1 MKIKILFLCVL
12 LGVFLSSCSL
22 DSTLIQTA
30 QQPSTTVRVAV
41 LKDTHSLTLKIQGP
55 YGIFDLRTNQ
65 KLSEGLS
72 LAACE
77 IVAVSDGIQFSQT
90 LLRVSQLKIIPQK
103 DASIFVNDRRFR
115 GEIDLVKDEAG
126 KLIAVNI
133 VDLELYIKG
142 VLSHEISDRWPLEAI
157 KAQAVAARTYALY
170 IKENRK
176 NADYDLTNDI
186 FSQVYGGQQSEK
198 HRTNV
203 ATDQTRGL
211 ILIYSK
217 KILPAYYHAT
227 CAGHTEDV
235 SELWKQDVV
244 PLQGQACEFCKDSPH
259 YFWKKNMRLK
269 DIQDK
274 LNENGHSLGLIKEI
288 QVLERNKSDRIK
300 SLKIVTRDG
309 KEIIIS
315 GKDFRNVIGPN
326 LIRSNN
332 YVIEMKG
339 YYVDFLGKGWGHGIG
354 LCQWGANFMA
364 AQGYKFDQILKYYY
378 PGVEIVNYRSIF
390 PQ

>member
-1 MKIKILFLCVL
+1 MKQKIFFLSVV

-22 DSTLIQTA
+22 DSTMIQKA
-30 QQPSTTVRVAV
+30 EQPSTTVRVAV
-41 LKDTHSLTLKIQGP
+41 LRNADSLTLKIQGP
-55 YGIFDLRTNQ
+55 YSIFDLATNQ
-65 KLSEGLS
+65 KLNEGPS
-72 LAACE
+72 LAACD
-77 IVAVSDGIQFSQT
+77 VYAASDGIKFPQMNFRSAE
-90 LLRVSQLKIIPQK
+90 LKVIPQK
-103 DASIFVNDRRFR
+103 DASIFVNNRRFR

-133 VDLELYIKG
+133 VDLEQYVKG

-170 IKENRK
+170 IKETRT

-227 CAGHTEDV
+227 CAGYTENV
-235 SELWKQDVV
+235 SELWKQDVA
-244 PLQGQACEFCKDSPH
+244 PLRGQACEFCKDSPH

-274 LNENGHSLGLIKEI
+274 LNENGYSLGLIKEI

-315 GKDFRNVIGPN
+315 GKDFRNIIGPN

-332 YVIEMKG
+332 YAVEMKG

-364 AQGYKFDQILKYYY
+364 VQGYKFDQILKYYY
-378 PGVEIVNYRSIF
+378 PGVEIVHYRSISS
-390 PQ
+390 